1 MWTIFKVLNLLQ
13 YCFCLLWF
21 FGREACGILAAWPG
35 IDWILPLC
43 LRRRSPDLRATSESR
58 APSMDNNFIQ
68 MWSPIQVQ
76 RRDPKWVLE
85 YICSVCTASQWGC
98 TWHFRHDVSSFGE
111 TIHCGIFIITSVC
124 SLNACSAHLLFWQ
137 TKMYPRI
144 SAATWEGGH
153 VFGWEIPP
161 FSPLMLCPA
170 HPSMWLNGSYSA
182 TCW

>member
-76 RRDPKWVLE
+76 RRDPTWVLE

-111 TIHCGIFIITSVC
+111 TIHCGIFIITETPGVGDGQGSLACC
-124 SLNACSAHLLFWQ
+124 SPWGCKESD
-137 TKMYPRI
+137 
-144 SAATWEGGH
+144 ATE
-153 VFGWEIPP
+153 
-161 FSPLMLCPA
+161 
-170 HPSMWLNGSYSA
+170 WLNWLKKIKLF
-182 TCW
+182 T